1 MSHPVRGLRVSVDA
15 RPLDIEHL
23 RTQGIGRY
31 AHGLLGPLGRVASE
45 RGGRLVLLR
54 QGARR
59 PSPYSGEVAGIAER
73 RLRRPPLPERLSE
86 YPEQVLLPLDL
97 RRARSWLHHS
107 LSIYRAA
114 VWPGVP
120 SVMTMHDV
128 VPLMWPEHYLR
139 TGLMHRMLYRAAR
152 GARLLLAVSEAAQR
166 DAIAHLAVDPER
178 VLVVPEAADERFAP
192 SDPRLAGER
201 LGVKQPYLLWVGGLA
216 AHDPR
221 KNLTG
226 LLDAYAGWRRE
237 RSRPETLV
245 LAGRVGDEGRELAA
259 HAARGGAPVLFAG
272 FVPDEELPSLYSGAS
287 CFLTASRYEGFG
299 LPALE
304 AISCGT
310 PVVAFDAG
318 AIPAVAGAGGR
329 FAPDGDHDALM
340 RAVEQVC
347 DDRELRARLSQA
359 GMRHARRFSWART
372 AELTWKAYER
382 AAGTRDPPRRP

>member
-1 MSHPVRGLRVSVDA
+1 MSGLRVSVDA

-23 RTQGIGRY
+23 RSQGIGRY
-31 AHGLLGPLGRVASE
+31 AHGLLGPLGRVAAE

-54 QGARR
+54 QRARR
-59 PSPYSGEVAGIAER
+59 PSPYAGEVGAGATER
-73 RLRRPPLPERLSE
+73 RLRRPPLPERFAE

-97 RRARSWLHHS
+97 RRVRSELHHS
-107 LSIYRAA
+107 LSIYRAP
-114 VWPGVP
+114 VRPGVP

-152 GARLLLAVSEAAQR
+152 RARLLLAVSQAARR
-166 DAIAHLAVDPER
+166 DVIAHLSVDPER

-192 SDPRLAGER
+192 SDPRVARER
-201 LGVKQPYLLWVGGLA
+201 LAIEQPYLLWVGGLT

-226 LLDAYAGWRRE
+226 LLEAYARWQRE
-237 RSRPETLV
+237 RSRPEALV
-245 LAGRVGDEGRELAA
+245 LAGRVGEEGRALAA
-259 HAARGGAPVLFAG
+259 RAARSGARVLFPG
-272 FVPDEELPSLYSGAS
+272 FVDDEELPSLYSGAS

-304 AISCGT
+304 SISCGT

-318 AIPAVAGAGGR
+318 AIPEVAGAGGR
-329 FAPDGDHDALM
+329 FAPDGDHGALM
-340 RAVEQVC
+340 RAVEEIC
-347 DDRELRARLSQA
+347 DDRELRARLSAA
-359 GMRHARRFSWART
+359 GLSHARRFSWASTAART
-372 AELTWKAYER
+372 WEAYER
-382 AAGTRDPPRRP
+382 AAGARGPSRAGP